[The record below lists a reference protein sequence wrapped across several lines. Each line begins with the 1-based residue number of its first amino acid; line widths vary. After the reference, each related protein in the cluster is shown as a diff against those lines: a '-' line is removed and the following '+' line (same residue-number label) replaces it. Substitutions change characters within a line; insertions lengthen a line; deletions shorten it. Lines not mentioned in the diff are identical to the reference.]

1 MFEKKIDKRLLK
13 NFDFIILLIIFL
25 LVGIGILGIG
35 IAKRLP
41 TEGGEN
47 FIEAIRNLNVY
58 HVRLQ
63 FLWFLSGLVLMG
75 VVISIDY
82 HIIGDYVDYIYWI
95 VVALLLYVD
104 VAGAIMGGAQSWIP
118 IGPFALQPSEF
129 AKISIIL
136 TFAKVLSKKGDEG
149 INHIK
154 DLIPILLRL
163 ALPLALIL
171 AQPDFGT
178 AAVFIV
184 ILFGMLFVSNIS
196 YKLLFGIIG
205 SGVTIIPVVWFAL
218 LSEVQKDRIRVFLNP
233 ELDPMGK
240 GYQVSQSI
248 TAIGSGRIIG
258 KGILTNNTLSQLN
271 FLPAAHTDFIFA
283 VLTEAFGFVGG
294 IVIIGLYLFLIIRT
308 IMIAVKAKDKFGS
321 LIVIGVAALMIAH
334 IFENIGM
341 TMGLTPV
348 TGIPLPFMSYGG
360 SFMWTNMIAY
370 GLVLNIGMRRQKIK
384 F

>member
-1 MFEKKIDKRLLK
+1 MFDKRLLK
-13 NFDFIILLIIFL
+13 NFDFIILLLIFL
-25 LVGIGILGIG
+25 IVGIGVLGIG

-47 FIEAIRNLNVY
+47 FIEAIRNFDVY
-58 HVRLQ
+58 YVRLQ
-63 FLWFLSGLVLMG
+63 LLWFASGLVLMA

-82 HIIGDYVDYIYWI
+82 HVIGDFVEYFYWI

-104 VAGAIMGGAQSWIP
+104 VAGAIRGGAQSWIS

-129 AKISIIL
+129 AKISMIL
-136 TFAKVLSKKGDEG
+136 TFAKVLSKREEQG
-149 INHIK
+149 INHLR

-171 AQPDFGT
+171 GQPDFGT

-184 ILFGMLFVSNIS
+184 ILFGMLFVANIS
-196 YKLLFGIIG
+196 YKLLFRIIG
-205 SGVTIIPVVWFAL
+205 AGAAAIPIMWFTF
-218 LSEVQKDRIRVFLNP
+218 LSEVQKDRVRVFLNP
-233 ELDPMGK
+233 RLDPMGK

-248 TAIGSGRIIG
+248 TAIGSGRITG
-258 KGILTNNTLSQLN
+258 KGIITNNTLSQLN

-283 VLTEAFGFVGG
+283 VLTEALGFIGG
-294 IVIIGLYLFLIIRT
+294 AIIIVLYLLLIIRT
-308 IMIAVKAKDKFGS
+308 IMVAAKARDSFGS
-321 LIVIGVAALMIAH
+321 LIVIGVTAMIIAH

-370 GLVLNIGMRRQKIK
+370 GLVLNVGMRRQKIK